1 MTLDSI
7 LEEIKKADKIVILT
21 HENPDGDAVASSLSM
36 KIALKQLGKEADV
49 IMDECPKTYRFL
61 PEAKNIKKET
71 EIEEYDLAIS
81 VDASDLKR
89 VAGGSK
95 YFETAKRK
103 IVIDHHSSNTMFGD
117 YNFVNPVS
125 PACCEIILEMLK
137 YFNID
142 INAELGT
149 CIICGI
155 ITDTGGFQYSGVNA
169 ETFEFAAELL
179 RTGVNIPQVYKKAL
193 KTKTKSSFELSR
205 LATERMEFLE
215 NGKITF
221 TYINCEDEKR
231 VNAQEGD
238 HEGIVEEGRDIEGVE
253 VSIFIREKEG
263 ANGYKVSL
271 RSNEYVNVAD
281 VALMLGGGGHIRAAG
296 CFIAGDVY
304 DVKNKII
311 TEIKQVI

>member
-21 HENPDGDAVASSLSM
+21 HENPDGDAVASSLAM
-36 KIALKQLGKEADV
+36 KIALKQLDKEADV

-61 PEAKNIKKET
+61 PEANKIKKET

-89 VAGGSK
+89 VVGGSK
-95 YFETAKRK
+95 YFETAKKK

-142 INAELGT
+142 INTELGT

-215 NGKITF
+215 DGKITF

-231 VNAQEGD
+231 VNAQEG
-238 HEGIVEEGRDIEGVE
+238 GIVEEGRDIEGVE

-296 CFIAGDVY
+296 CFIAGNVDE
-304 DVKNKII
+304 VKNKII